1 MSNTEEE
8 LICIDEYIGADKS
21 NFLFLKTGRYVL
33 NTAQSITVPGGYIA
47 EVHVKLGGMH
57 PVSACTGKKL
67 FRAIKGG
74 RELLDRD
81 FYVVFT
87 NQAKK
92 LPKKTWGV
100 GRLLVKGSPL
110 SYQVGAN
117 GTFDIA
123 IEDHIRYINSF
134 GEQSVGLFTV
144 DRVTEHVIE
153 CIREYAGNIIVKL
166 FEEVG
171 SMVVNT
177 DFLLDELNLRF
188 EEFFVRRSLRELPGI
203 KITNINVVS
212 LLVREE
218 DIQNARKLFAAQK
231 PSVRRARVPRMGTAR
246 GTAPKAAPSAGAKP
260 NGVK

>member
-1 MSNTEEE
+1 METEMEHTDDG
-8 LICIDEYIGADKS
+8 LISIDEYVGSDKS
-21 NFLFLKTGRYVL
+21 NFLFLKTQRYVL
-33 NTAQSITVPGGYIA
+33 NTAQSITVPGGYTA
-47 EVHVKLGGMH
+47 EVYVKLGGMH
-57 PVSACTGKKL
+57 PVSACSDKKL

-81 FYVVFT
+81 FYVIFT

-110 SYQVGAN
+110 TYQVGAN
-117 GTFDIA
+117 GTFDIT
-123 IEDHIRYINSF
+123 IEDHVRYINSF

-144 DRVTEHVIE
+144 DRLTEHVLE
-153 CIREYAGNIIVKL
+153 CIREYAGDIIVKL

-171 SMVVNT
+171 SMVINT

-188 EEFFVRRSLRELPGI
+188 EEFFTRGELEELPGI
-203 KITNINVVS
+203 RITNINVVS

-218 DIQNARKLFAAQK
+218 DIQNARKLFAAQTPPARRVRAPRVGGMRSAPRAAK
-231 PSVRRARVPRMGTAR
+231 PSV
-246 GTAPKAAPSAGAKP
+246 K
-260 NGVK
+260 